1 MVGLYMG
8 CNFDRSQYKNMTNKQ
23 RVLNTLKEQIDMYQ
37 NAYSSLVNLPEAIF
51 DVLGVAHFT
60 NMNTHNE
67 TLHTPLKPDFAAGTS
82 NADMV
87 RAIIRNAGE
96 KGISKS
102 EILDQF
108 PQEDKSKQEHYNA
121 VTNTV
126 ALLKMQDEIEG
137 IKPATGKIK
146 GYLWRMKQ

>member
-1 MVGLYMG
+1 MG

-67 TLHTPLKPDFAAGTS
+67 TLHTPL
-82 NADMV
+82 NQ
-87 RAIIRNAGE
+87 
-96 KGISKS
+96 
-102 EILDQF
+102 ILRLGQ
-108 PQEDKSKQEHYNA
+108 A
-121 VTNTV
+121 MRIWCG
-126 ALLKMQDEIEG
+126 LL
-137 IKPATGKIK
+137 
-146 GYLWRMKQ
+146 